1 MINNLPKPFKPEKLP
16 INLKNILDFEIYP
29 LLFEAKKLLG
39 EYNGFLQSIINP
51 MLLINPILSQ
61 ETLSSSKLEGTHATL
76 EDVLNYDI
84 GNILDTNTDE
94 IIEILNYKKALIY
107 ALNHLGKINDDNN
120 ELLPLSSKIIKE
132 LHKILLNNVRG
143 QSKTPGEFKRNQN
156 YIGFKGEVTYTPVEP
171 SLTNEY
177 IYNLEDY
184 IHSNEINLIL
194 QSAIIHAQFEMI
206 HPFQD
211 GNGRIGR
218 LLIPL
223 FLYYRDYISVPAFYM
238 STYFNENRSEYIETL
253 NNISKNN
260 DWKSWLKFYLKG
272 VIISAKENTKKAN
285 YLNSY
290 YNQIKNEIL
299 PQLNSK
305 HGIELLDLIFQS
317 PILTAS
323 YVEKKLKISRQTV
336 YTLFEKLISLKILK
350 VEIKDNKRKTY
361 YCEQLLL

>member
-1 MINNLPKPFKPEKLP
+1 MNNLPKPFKPEKLP

-29 LLFEAKKLLG
+29 LLFEAEKLLG

-107 ALNHLGKINDDNN
+107 ALNHLGKMNDDTSN

-177 IYNLEDY
+177 IYNLEKY
-184 IHSNEINLIL
+184 IHSDEINLIL

-238 STYFNENRSEYIETL
+238 ST
-253 NNISKNN
+253 
-260 DWKSWLKFYLKG
+260 
-272 VIISAKENTKKAN
+272 
-285 YLNSY
+285 Y

-350 VEIKDNKRKTY
+350 VEIKNNKRKTY